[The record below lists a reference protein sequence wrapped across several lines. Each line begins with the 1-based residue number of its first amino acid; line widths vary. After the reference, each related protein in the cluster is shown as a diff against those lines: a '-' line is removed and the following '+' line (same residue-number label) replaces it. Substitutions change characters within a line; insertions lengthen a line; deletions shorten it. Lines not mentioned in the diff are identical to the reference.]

1 VLVCDKPLQP
11 CLMLTS
17 KVRGYLNEAPF
28 MGLHSRVR
36 SVLAANIRL
45 VCRYL
50 SEAYNSK
57 LSKYRQMSVSKV
69 RAYPSETP
77 FERGIQG

>member
-1 VLVCDKPLQP
+1 
-11 CLMLTS
+11 M
-17 KVRGYLNEAPF
+17 
-28 MGLHSRVR
+28 R

-50 SEAYNSK
+50 SEAYTSK
-57 LSKYRQMSVSKV
+57 LLKYRQMFVSKV
-69 RAYPSETP
+69 GAYPSETP